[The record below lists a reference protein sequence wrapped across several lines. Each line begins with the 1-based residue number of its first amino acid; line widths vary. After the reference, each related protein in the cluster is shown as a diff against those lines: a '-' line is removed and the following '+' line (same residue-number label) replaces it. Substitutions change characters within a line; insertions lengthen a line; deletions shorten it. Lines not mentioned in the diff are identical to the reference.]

1 MKTLNKKDIVYSGL
15 MLFALF
21 FGAGSLIFPPMIGQG
36 AGASFLPAII
46 GFVLTCVG
54 LPLLGIISV
63 ALNKGKIAEVTSRIH
78 PMFTLGFMITLYLAI
93 GPFFAIPRAM
103 NVSYEMGLV
112 PFLEKP
118 SSLSLLLYSVVF
130 FVLCYLFVIVPSKL
144 VESVGQWIT
153 PFLILAIIM
162 LIVGFVG
169 MNFSSEPSIA
179 SKSYSTFPFFQGFV
193 DGYLMMDAIASI
205 AFGTFV
211 IAMFKER
218 GITDQKQLFKGTV
231 YSASIAA
238 IFLALVYFGI
248 GYIGVI
254 TRSTLIFENGGE
266 LLTYAADVTYGTM
279 GVALLGCI
287 VTLACLTTCIGLIS
301 ACGQYFNSIFPKHS
315 YQTIVILTIIVS
327 FAISNFGLT
336 TIINIS
342 LPVLYVIYP
351 ITFLV
356 ITFSYLHKVVRIRRG
371 TYIGTFIGA
380 FIVCVY
386 DGLVVAGVDWVWLT
400 RLFSYLPLLDIQMAW
415 ILPALIG
422 GIIGY
427 FIPVKDL
434 QLDEDVPR
442 IPSVKS

>member
-1 MKTLNKKDIVYSGL
+1 MKTLNKKDIVYSGF

-21 FGAGSLIFPPMIGQG
+21 FGAGSLIFPPMIGQE

-46 GFVLTCVG
+46 GFILTCVG

-78 PMFTLGFMITLYLAI
+78 PIFTLGFMITLYLAI

-112 PFLEKP
+112 PFMEKP
-118 SSLSLLLYSVVF
+118 GSLALLLYSVVF
-130 FVLCYLFVIVPSKL
+130 FVICYLFVVVPSKL
-144 VESVGQWIT
+144 VERVGLWIT
-153 PFLILAIIM
+153 PVLILTII
-162 LIVGFVG
+162 LLVVGFVG
-169 MNFSSEPSIA
+169 MNFSAETAPTTE
-179 SKSYSTFPFFQGFV
+179 SYSSFPFFRGFV

-218 GITDQKQLFKGTV
+218 GITDQTQLFKGTV

-238 IFLALVYFGI
+238 ICLALVYFGI

-254 TRSTLIFENGGE
+254 TAPTTIFENGGG
-266 LLTYAADVTYGTM
+266 LLTYAANVAYGTF
-279 GVALLGCI
+279 GVILLGGI

-301 ACGQYFNSIFPKHS
+301 ACGQYFNSIFPKFS
-315 YQTIVILTIIVS
+315 YQTIVILTIVVS

-356 ITFSYLHKVVRIRRG
+356 IVFSFLHKVVQIRRG
-371 TYIGTFIGA
+371 AYIGTFVGA
-380 FIVCVY
+380 FIVCIY
-386 DGLVVAGVDWVWLT
+386 DGLAISGLDGVWLT
-400 RLFSYLPLLDIQMAW
+400 KIFSYLPLLDIQMAW
-415 ILPALIG
+415 ILPALIC
-422 GIIGY
+422 GIIGH

-434 QLDEDVPR
+434 QLDGDVPK
-442 IPSVKS
+442 IPA

>member
-1 MKTLNKKDIVYSGL
+1 MKTLNKKDMMYSGL

-21 FGAGSLIFPPMIGQG
+21 FGAGSLIFPPMIGQE

-63 ALNKGKIAEVTSRIH
+63 ALNAGNISEVTSRIH

-112 PFLEKP
+112 PFLEEP

-153 PFLILAIIM
+153 PFLLLTILM
-162 LIVGFVG
+162 LVVGFVG
-169 MNFSSEPSIA
+169 MNFSAEPSLA
-179 SKSYSTFPFFQGFV
+179 SESYSTFPFFRGFV
-193 DGYLMMDAIASI
+193 DGYLMMDAIASL

-211 IAMFKER
+211 IAMFKSR
-218 GITDQKQLFKGTV
+218 GIIDQKHLLKGTI
-231 YSASIAA
+231 YSGIIAA
-238 IFLALVYFGI
+238 IFLVFVYIGI

-254 TRSTLIFENGGE
+254 TATSTTFENGGE
-266 LLTYAADVTYGTM
+266 LLTYAANATYGTM
-279 GVALLGCI
+279 GTVLLGTI

-301 ACGQYFNSIFPKHS
+301 ACGQYFNSIFPKLS
-315 YQTIVILTIIVS
+315 YQTIVILTIVVS

-356 ITFSYLHKVVRIRRG
+356 ISFSFLHKVVRIRRG
-371 TYIGTFIGA
+371 TYIGTFVGA
-380 FIVCVY
+380 FIVCIY
-386 DGLVVAGVDWVWLT
+386 DGLVVVGVDWVWLT
-400 RLFSYLPLLDIQMAW
+400 RIFSYLPLLDIQMAW

-422 GIIGY
+422 GIIGH

-434 QLDEDVPR
+434 QLDEGVPR
-442 IPSVKS
+442 IPSV